1 MEFANSLSSD
11 ERRTLVSYI
20 IDSIQHYGTDTHWTK
35 DIIENHLL
43 YLAFLYAIC
52 KKDSQMWYMFHYAN
66 NFIDRLA
73 TSNEAQA
80 TRDIAE
86 TILMIGHQENMEA
99 EGYFCASRAYT
110 IQNNSVAGLFYME
123 IALKNGRNSHL
134 LFSTSPHSRYY
145 GKS

>member
-1 MEFANSLSSD
+1 
-11 ERRTLVSYI
+11 
-20 IDSIQHYGTDTHWTK
+20 
-35 DIIENHLL
+35 
-43 YLAFLYAIC
+43 
-52 KKDSQMWYMFHYAN
+52 MFHYAN

-134 LFSTSPHSRYY
+134 LFGTSPHSRYY